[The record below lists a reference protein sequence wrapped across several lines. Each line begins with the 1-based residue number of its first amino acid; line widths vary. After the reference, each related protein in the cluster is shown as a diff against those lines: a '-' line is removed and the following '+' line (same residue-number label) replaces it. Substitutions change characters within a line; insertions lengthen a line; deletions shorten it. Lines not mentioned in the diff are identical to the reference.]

1 MTTEGKFMAV
11 GDRASRARGGLERD
25 VLAAVAASA
34 TPVTTGD
41 VHAELGPDLAYTTV
55 MTTLVRLHDKGVL
68 RRHKRGRAFVY
79 ELATP
84 VEDVDASMTAHR
96 MHRLLEGESDRAGVL
111 ARFVADLSTEDGAL
125 LASLLTG
132 GPSDGDGS
140 APRPDAHPTTA
151 LLDDPRQV

>member
-1 MTTEGKFMAV
+1 MATEGKFMAV
-11 GDRASRARGGLERD
+11 GDRASRARGALERD

-34 TPVTTGD
+34 TPVSTGD

-68 RRHKRGRAFVY
+68 RRYKRGRAFVY

-84 VEDVDASMTAHR
+84 VEDVDASMAAHR

-132 GPSDGDGS
+132 GANDADATASGS
-140 APRPDAHPTTA
+140 GIRPTPPPPG
-151 LLDDPRQV
+151 DPRQV

>member
-11 GDRASRARGGLERD
+11 GDRASRARGALERD

-34 TPVTTGD
+34 TPVSTGD
-41 VHAELGPDLAYTTV
+41 VHDELGPELAYTTV
-55 MTTLVRLHDKGVL
+55 MTTLTRLHDKGVL

-79 ELATP
+79 ELATR

-132 GPSDGDGS
+132 G
-140 APRPDAHPTTA
+140 ARPDGGPPPGPDAGGSPRQ
-151 LLDDPRQV
+151 LDDPGQV